1 MCVCVC
7 VHLCAGAHRGQERV
21 SDPLELDL
29 EVVVSC
35 QLLRSSG
42 GAESSLN
49 HSAISLTPAVIV
61 LIFFVCSVACRYSCV
76 YVCMLTFVNVHMHA
90 YICVCTCAY
99 LDMCMWRGPDVLI
112 IPCHVPLSQDF
123 SLNLELA
130 VCVLCLL
137 ARLAG

>member
-21 SDPLELDL
+21 SDPLELEL
-29 EVVVSC
+29 QVVVSC

-61 LIFFVCSVACRYSCV
+61 LIFFVCGVACRYSCV
-76 YVCMLTFVNVHMHA
+76 YLCMLTFVNVHTHA
-90 YICVCTCAY
+90 YICVCTSAY
-99 LDMCMWRGPDVLI
+99 LDVCMWRGPDVLI
-112 IPCHVPLSQDF
+112 IPCHVP
-123 SLNLELA
+123 
-130 VCVLCLL
+130 
-137 ARLAG
+137 